1 MLLKTADGSVQDSDG
16 KIIFFS
22 FDRFM
27 SDIVRGN
34 CCFICG
40 VRPEDAL
47 FNDEHILPA
56 WLLRK
61 YNLHDKSVTLP
72 NGTQLRYGGFTVPCC
87 AQCNSLMGEQF
98 ENPISAMFAKGAD
111 EVIREL
117 KENGAWRLFC
127 WMCLIF
133 VKTHLKDQF
142 LDLHLDRRKGNEK
155 IGELH
160 DWGQLHHIHC
170 MARSFY
176 SGCELSIETMG
187 SLLVVPA
194 KVRPHYE
201 SFDYVDLSFAKTM
214 LLRID
219 EIAIIT
225 VLDDSQGALSI
236 FSEKPNIIGG
246 PVSPLQAREIAAHFA
261 AINLQLD
268 ERTVFASE
276 FDTVANKC
284 AIVAHRP
291 DQLTLS
297 DWNNEILGNIMH
309 RICDGMLGGFP
320 NREHI
325 SEQIK
330 TGRHTF
336 LVDDNGNFITN
347 SMELAENDSPQP
359 A

>member
-1 MLLKTADGSVQDSDG
+1 MKTADGSIKDSDG

-40 VRPEDAL
+40 VGPKDAT
-47 FNDEHILPA
+47 FNDEHVLPD

-61 YNLHDKSVTLP
+61 YRLHDKSVTLP
-72 NGTQLRYGGFTVPCC
+72 NGTQFRYGGFTVPCC
-87 AQCNSLMGEQF
+87 ARCNALMGEQF
-98 ENPISAMFAKGAD
+98 ENPIRELFAKGSD
-111 EVIREL
+111 EVNREL
-117 KENGAWRLFC
+117 KENGPWRLFC

-133 VKTHLKDQF
+133 VKTHLKDQS
-142 LDLHLDRRKGNEK
+142 LNLHLDRRKGNEK

-176 SGCELSIETMG
+176 TGCELNAETMG

-194 KVRPHYE
+194 KVRSHYE
-201 SFDYVDLSFAKTM
+201 SFDYVDLSFARTM

-219 EIAIIT
+219 EIAVIA
-225 VLDDSQGALSI
+225 VLDDSQGALNI
-236 FSEKPNIIGG
+236 FSEKLNMIGG
-246 PVSPLQAREIAAHFA
+246 PLSPLQAREIAAHFA
-261 AINLQLD
+261 SINLQLA

-276 FDTVANKC
+276 FDILTDKC
-284 AIVAHRP
+284 TIVARRP
-291 DQLTLS
+291 HQLMLS
-297 DWNNEILGNIMH
+297 DWNSEILGGIMH
-309 RICDGMLGGFP
+309 RICDEMLVVFP
-320 NREHI
+320 NKDEI

-330 TGRHTF
+330 TGRRTF
-336 LVDDNGNFITN
+336 LVDDNGNFVTN
-347 SMELAENDSPQP
+347 SMELEENGSHQG

>member
-1 MLLKTADGSVQDSDG
+1 MKTADGSIQDSDG

-40 VRPEDAL
+40 VEPKDAV
-47 FNDEHILPA
+47 FNDEHILPD

-72 NGTQLRYGGFTVPCC
+72 NGTKFRYGGFTVPCC
-87 AQCNSLMGEQF
+87 AKCNALMGDQF

-111 EVIREL
+111 EVTREL
-117 KENGAWRLFC
+117 KENGPWRLFC

-133 VKTHLKDQF
+133 VKTHLKDQS
-142 LDLHLDRRKGNEK
+142 LNLHLDRRKGNEK
-155 IGELH
+155 LGELH

-176 SGCELSIETMG
+176 SGCELSVETMG

-219 EIAIIT
+219 EIAIVA
-225 VLDDSQGALSI
+225 VLDDSQGSLSI
-236 FSEKPNIIGG
+236 FSEKPNIMGG
-246 PVSPLQAREIAAHFA
+246 PLSPLQAREIAAHFA

-268 ERTVFASE
+268 ERTVFMSE
-276 FDTVANKC
+276 FDTLGDKC
-284 AIVAHRP
+284 TIVARRP
-291 DQLTLS
+291 PQLMLS
-297 DWNNEILGNIMH
+297 EWNSEILGDIMH
-309 RICDGMLGGFP
+309 RICDEMLGGGP
-320 NREHI
+320 NRDEI

-336 LVDDNGNFITN
+336 LVDENGDFISN
-347 SMELAENDSPQP
+347 SMELAVSGPQQG